1 MVETRARGLGI
12 ETQVVDRD
20 DADFSS
26 DDISG
31 ILVQYPDTNGSL
43 WNMQSLVHHAHQHK
57 VQHTN
62 TLYVTVKLV
71 LYLYVQ
77 AQWLYYIQCL
87 LQL

>member
-57 VQHTN
+57 V
-62 TLYVTVKLV
+62 
-71 LYLYVQ
+71 
-77 AQWLYYIQCL
+77 
-87 LQL
+87 